1 MSRRQILRVL
11 LVAGFACC
19 LAQVW
24 IPGYY
29 LTGDGPCHLYNAG
42 ILHDIWGGRH
52 TTFYSAFY
60 RVMYD
65 PNPNWF
71 SHILL
76 SLPMYFVSGIVAEKL
91 MLSVY
96 IALLVGGFYMLM
108 KKVRNE
114 PSFWMLV
121 IFLPVFNHTLAKGFY
136 NFTLA
141 TAFFTWLVLSWLW
154 FLEKRSNRN
163 AIIFFCFAGLTF
175 FTQLLPFV
183 FGVITC
189 FGLVWSYA
197 VGNVHTE
204 PSRPFSFFLKNSLA
218 LGIFTA
224 PFLAL
229 MFWFV
234 SKEHG
239 LGLQLRHHFFRFNE
253 LVSLKYLISV
263 SLRERFFTTLSG
275 VTLVTLFVI
284 ALCRRFIG
292 GFRFNKHDGL
302 LLSLLAVSV
311 VYFFFPENFLS
322 RAILITMRVQLFMFI
337 LMALAIAAVL
347 PLNLKNAGGGV
358 VFICFVC
365 LSGIRLPVMLSAA
378 EACTDYNSAINFMK
392 PNSVVLP
399 LDFSPEGLDAKGK
412 PISDCNY
419 LFSHALHYG
428 GMKKPLIF
436 LDNYEALTGYFP
448 LIWTNEKNP
457 YTHLSKYEG
466 IEAQPPGADI
476 DAYEKATGTTI
487 NYVVLWCFDSSF
499 LNKGHYA
506 ELNQQIVRNYH
517 EIYTSATKRTILYE
531 RNFQ

>member
-1 MSRRQILRVL
+1 MSRQTILRIL

-24 IPGYY
+24 IPDYY

-42 ILHDIWGGRH
+42 VLHDMWAGKN
-52 TTFYSAFY
+52 TAFYSKFY
-60 RVMYD
+60 RIMYD
-65 PNPNWF
+65 PNPNWL

-76 SLPMYFVSGIVAEKL
+76 SLPLYFVSGIVAEKL
-91 MLSVY
+91 LLTLYVT
-96 IALLVGGFYMLM
+96 LLVSGFYMLI

-183 FGVITC
+183 FGLITC

-204 PSRPFSFFLKNSLA
+204 PARPLSFFLKNCLA

-239 LGLQLRHHFFRFNE
+239 LGLQLHHHFFRFNE
-253 LVSLKYLISV
+253 LVTLKYLVSV
-263 SLRERFFTTLSG
+263 SLKEKFFTTMSG
-275 VTLVTLFVI
+275 VMLVSLFLI
-284 ALCRRFIG
+284 AIFRRFMG

-302 LLSLLAVSV
+302 LFSLLVVGV

-322 RAILITMRVQLFMFI
+322 RAILITMRVQLFLFI
-337 LMALAIAAVL
+337 LMALAISAML
-347 PLNLKNAGGGV
+347 PINLKNAGGGV
-358 VFICFVC
+358 VFICFLC
-365 LSGIRLPVMLSAA
+365 LSFIRLPVMLSAS
-378 EACTDYNSAINFMK
+378 EACTDYNSAINFIK

-399 LDFSPEGLDAKGK
+399 LDFSPVGLNDKGK
-412 PISDCNY
+412 PVSNCNY
-419 LFSHALHYG
+419 LFPHALHYG
-428 GMKKPLIF
+428 GLKKSLIF

-448 LIWTNEKNP
+448 LIWNNDQNP
-457 YTHLSKYEG
+457 YLHLSRYEG
-466 IEAQPPGADI
+466 IEAQPPAADI
-476 DAYEKATGTTI
+476 DAYEKATGTAI
-487 NYVVLWCFDSSF
+487 NYVVLWGYDSSF
-499 LNKGHYA
+499 LNKGHYN
-506 ELNQQIVRNYH
+506 ELHQQIVRNYH
-517 EIYTSATKRTILYE
+517 SVYTSPTRRTMVYE
-531 RNFQ
+531 RNVQ